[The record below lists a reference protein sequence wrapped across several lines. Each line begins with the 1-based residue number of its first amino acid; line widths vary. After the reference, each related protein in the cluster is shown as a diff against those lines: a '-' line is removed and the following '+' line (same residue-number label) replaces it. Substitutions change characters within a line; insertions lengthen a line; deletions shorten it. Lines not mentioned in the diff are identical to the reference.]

1 MFKNFNKNHI
11 DKHPYYRW
19 TPLHIYHKK
28 WFPMERRFGE
38 KLRFNVERSK
48 FSCWTVEIFMMN
60 GPDFHNNRWWQVEIF
75 IMTGPKL
82 LYCFG
87 LNPGARGKHLVIQL

>member
-19 TPLHIYHKK
+19 TPLLIYHKK
-28 WFPMERRFGE
+28 WFPMERLFGE

-48 FSCWTVEIFMMN
+48 FSCWTVEIS
-60 GPDFHNNRWWQVEIF
+60 
-75 IMTGPKL
+75 
-82 LYCFG
+82 C
-87 LNPGARGKHLVIQL
+87 

>member
-38 KLRFNVERSK
+38 KLSLMSNGRNFHVERSR
-48 FSCWTVEIFMMN
+48 FSWWTVQIFTIT
-60 GPDFHNNRWWQVEIF
+60 DDDRSRFS
-75 IMTGPKL
+75 
-82 LYCFG
+82 
-87 LNPGARGKHLVIQL
+87 